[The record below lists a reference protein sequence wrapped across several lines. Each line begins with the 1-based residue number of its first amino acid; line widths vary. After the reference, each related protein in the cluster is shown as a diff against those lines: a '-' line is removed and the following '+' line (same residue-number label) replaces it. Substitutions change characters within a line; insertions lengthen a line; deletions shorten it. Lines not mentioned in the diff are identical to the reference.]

1 MASHFLLVQSN
12 PKEGRDAEYNDW
24 YDQVHLHDVIKIPGF
39 VAAQRFRVSGRMN
52 GEQPPFEYLAIY
64 EIEAEDV
71 DHALARLSE
80 ASEKMV
86 ISDAIDLNDTN
97 VFCVRALGP
106 RISI

>member
-1 MASHFLLVQSN
+1 MGGREAARSAAASNFSLPPNPLPTTHLLQRV
-12 PKEGRDAEYNDW
+12 GH
-24 YDQVHLHDVIKIPGF
+24 VL